1 MNKKKMFGGFD
12 FNGVFPK
19 DDNVSLEKYI
29 KDGIF
34 MPDSIGC
41 NDESILIY
49 AVKAGATRCF
59 DLLLRLGANINYLD
73 NERRSALFYAIY
85 GKNSKFAV
93 ALIEAG
99 ADLNIEFEYRFT
111 PLIMCLTQKSMRSQ
125 IGRGLDFELDCDLI
139 IKALLLRG
147 SKLENVPGYA
157 RIAPW
162 MKELETKVEAHRQL
176 ALSVYASQ
184 RKTEQK
190 ACFPPK
196 EIVAVISKM
205 IWEKKDF

>member
-1 MNKKKMFGGFD
+1 MFGGFD
-12 FNGVFPK
+12 FNGVFPG
-19 DDNVSLEKYI
+19 DDSVSLEKYI

-49 AVKAGATRCF
+49 AVKSGATRCF
-59 DLLLRLGANINYLD
+59 ELLLRLGANINYLD

-85 GKNSKFAV
+85 SRNTKFAV

-99 ADLNIEFEYRFT
+99 ADLNQFA
-111 PLIMCLTQKSMRSQ
+111 PLVMCLTQKTMGPL
-125 IGRGLDFELDCDLI
+125 IFESDCDII

-147 SKLENVPGYA
+147 SKLKGVPAYVSV
-157 RIAPW
+157 APW
-162 MKELETKVEAHRQL
+162 MKDLETKVEEHRQL

-184 RKTEQK
+184 RKIKQK
-190 ACFPPK
+190 ECFPPK
-196 EIVAVISKM
+196 EIVALISKM